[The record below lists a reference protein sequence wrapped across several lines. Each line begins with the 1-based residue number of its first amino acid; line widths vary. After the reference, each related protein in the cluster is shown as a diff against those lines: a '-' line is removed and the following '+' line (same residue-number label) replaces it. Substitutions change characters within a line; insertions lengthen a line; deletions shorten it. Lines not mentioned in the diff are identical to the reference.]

1 VIRVLLL
8 FGSGADWQAHT
19 AAGQLADRLPTD
31 RFTLPL
37 AGMPAGGTRRV
48 CATAVS
54 TASRAG
60 ATTVATVP
68 RRFGLDVL
76 GAPDLRRV
84 LREHPADLIHA
95 WGVDAA
101 VLAAAAA
108 PYLPLAVE
116 LFDPG
121 IGDADIRK
129 LRSIRLGSR
138 FGRGRPRR
146 EPEEPP
152 QGSHYSQ
159 SSSTLQDRGPLAI
172 ACSSQTVRRRLI
184 ERGIE
189 PGATV
194 IIRPGVDFAAINAA
208 RKCDLRDRL
217 DLRPDDFV
225 VITPGPARRGH
236 GALAAYWTVG
246 VRSFVDPRVRLILP
260 GPSPERRRIGRLA
273 RGHGLGHLLRCP
285 DESLSFA
292 DLVPVCDAVI
302 APPDGPM
309 PTTAIAWA
317 MGAGVP
323 VLATAV
329 YATAELLS
337 HNHNGLLIK
346 PAPERRMAIKLAG
359 MLENRSN
366 WKALAETAR
375 SQAYEVFSVRRC
387 VDQHARLYEN
397 LLSGCPPDQGITDP
411 AYT

>member
-8 FGSGADWQAHT
+8 FGSNADWQART
-19 AAGQLADRLPTD
+19 AAGQLADRLPAE
-31 RFTLPL
+31 RFALHT
-37 AGMPAGGTRRV
+37 AAMQAGGTRRR

-54 TASRAG
+54 AALCAG
-60 ATTVATVP
+60 AATVSTVP
-68 RRFGLDVL
+68 RRFGLEVL
-76 GAPDLRRV
+76 GAPLLRRI
-84 LREHPADLIHA
+84 LREHRADLIHA

-108 PYLPLAVE
+108 PHLPLAAE

-129 LRSIRLGSR
+129 LRSIRPAGRLG
-138 FGRGRPRR
+138 GRPL
-146 EPEEPP
+146 
-152 QGSHYSQ
+152 QGSHCSQ
-159 SSSTLQDRGPLAI
+159 SRGTPRDAGPLAI

-194 IIRPGVDFAAINAA
+194 VLRPGVDFAVINAA
-208 RKCDLRDRL
+208 RKSDLRHRL
-217 DLRPDDFV
+217 NLRPDDFV

-236 GALAAYWTVG
+236 GTLAAYWTVG

-260 GPSPERRRIGRLA
+260 GPSPERRRIERLA
-273 RGHGLGHLLRCP
+273 RGHGLGHLVRCP

-292 DLVPVCDAVI
+292 DLVPVCDAMI

-317 MGAGVP
+317 MAAGVP
-323 VLATAV
+323 VLATAN

-346 PAPERRMAIKLAG
+346 PAPERQMAIRLAG
-359 MLENRSN
+359 MLEDRSN

-387 VDQHARLYEN
+387 VDQHARLYDN
-397 LLSGCPPDQGITDP
+397 LLSGTPPDQGITDP
-411 AYT
+411 AYA